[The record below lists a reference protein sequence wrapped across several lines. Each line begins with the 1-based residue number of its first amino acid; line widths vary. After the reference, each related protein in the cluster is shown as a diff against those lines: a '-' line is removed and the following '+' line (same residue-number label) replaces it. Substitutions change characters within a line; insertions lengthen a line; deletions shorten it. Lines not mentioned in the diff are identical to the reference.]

1 MGSTG
6 EAAEWPALGLTV
18 TEPQTLSSF
27 TLVPV
32 LFTAW
37 DSLAGIRAQPMTP
50 SFLAKAGA
58 APQSPELLSG
68 WPVPD

>member
-32 LFTAW
+32 LFT
-37 DSLAGIRAQPMTP
+37 GTP
-50 SFLAKAGA
+50 LVLGLPCRNKGSAHDPLF
-58 APQSPELLSG
+58 PS
-68 WPVPD
+68 